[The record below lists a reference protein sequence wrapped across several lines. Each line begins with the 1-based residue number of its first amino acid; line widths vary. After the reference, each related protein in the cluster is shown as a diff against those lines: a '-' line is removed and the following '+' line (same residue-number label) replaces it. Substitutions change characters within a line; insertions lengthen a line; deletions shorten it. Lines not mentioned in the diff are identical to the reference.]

1 MQELYDAAAAA
12 LWSLALCEKG
22 LADMLRSQEAYETV
36 VLATSLHPSAARCQ
50 RFGRLLIQLLRA

>member
-22 LADMLRSQEAYETV
+22 LADMLRSQEALQTV
-36 VLATSLHPSAARCQ
+36 VLATSLHPSAPRCQ
-50 RFGRLLIQLLRA
+50 RFCGLLIQVLGQ